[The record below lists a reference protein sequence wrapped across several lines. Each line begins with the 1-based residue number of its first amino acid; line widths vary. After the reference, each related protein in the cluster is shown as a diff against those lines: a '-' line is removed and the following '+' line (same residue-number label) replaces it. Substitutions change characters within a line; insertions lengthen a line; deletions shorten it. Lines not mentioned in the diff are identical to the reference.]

1 MHCANRYI
9 KLFLFLSLDSMVEMS
24 LDIFGVFIIN
34 IDNTNMVLGE
44 VLYQRR
50 ILNVR
55 MSLGLMD
62 AHQRASHTTIGGPT
76 YTTFLMDNEYKNT
89 IARGIMDPGCCLF
102 DSKYSVEQGWFQM
115 IC

>member
-1 MHCANRYI
+1 
-9 KLFLFLSLDSMVEMS
+9 MVEMS

-62 AHQRASHTTIGGPT
+62 AHQRASHTTTGGPT
-76 YTTFLMDNEYKNT
+76 YTRHMHTTFLMDNEYKNT
-89 IARGIMDPGCCLF
+89 IAIARHNGPRLLPL
-102 DSKYSVEQGWFQM
+102 
-115 IC
+115 